1 MPPPLASEMRE
12 LLNIREADP
21 HILGLYMG
29 PPGSGRSVLCKQ
41 YAYELLK
48 AGRKVIY
55 MSTER
60 SSADIFERM
69 QGHGWS
75 VEEYLRSSLR
85 LVDMYSWL
93 EDGNQAYAE
102 TPFGS
107 RLCPLNTTD
116 LQIALGKFYE
126 ELGGGWSIVIF
137 DSLSTFISTV
147 GEERALRLI
156 PSVVAKVRQHGSA
169 VVSLTS
175 GIHAE
180 STLAQLYSLFDLI
193 VEMKIEAGEHLE
205 RMLRI
210 TKYRLGSH
218 PDQWIPFQIL
228 DQGLTLQ
235 SNRSN
240 GRG

>member
-1 MPPPLASEMRE
+1 M
-12 LLNIREADP
+12 
-21 HILGLYMG
+21 
-29 PPGSGRSVLCKQ
+29 
-41 YAYELLK
+41 
-48 AGRKVIY
+48 IY

-137 DSLSTFISTV
+137 DSLSTFISTL

-180 STLAQLYSLFDLI
+180 STLAQLHSLFDLI

-210 TKYRLGSH
+210 AKFRLGSH
-218 PDQWIPFQIL
+218 PDRWIPFQIL
-228 DQGLTLQ
+228 DQGLMLQ

-240 GRG
+240 G

>member
-1 MPPPLASEMRE
+1 MNPPLANEMRE

-93 EDGNQAYAE
+93 EDGNQAYVE

-156 PSVVAKVRQHGSA
+156 PSVVAKVRQHRSA

-180 STLAQLYSLFDLI
+180 STPCSTILSLRPHCGD
-193 VEMKIEAGEHLE
+193 E
-205 RMLRI
+205 
-210 TKYRLGSH
+210 
-218 PDQWIPFQIL
+218 
-228 DQGLTLQ
+228 
-235 SNRSN
+235 N
-240 GRG
+240 

>member
-1 MPPPLASEMRE
+1 MNPPLTSEMRE
-12 LLNIREADP
+12 LLSIREADP
-21 HILGLYMG
+21 HIVGLYLG

-60 SSADIFERM
+60 SSAQIVERM
-69 QGHGWS
+69 LGHGWD
-75 VEEYLRSSLR
+75 VQEYIRTNLR

-93 EDGNQAYAE
+93 EDGNQEY
-102 TPFGS
+102 TDTQFGS
-107 RLCPLNTTD
+107 RLCPLNVTD
-116 LQIALGKFYE
+116 VQIAIRKFYE
-126 ELGGGWSIVIF
+126 ELGSGWSIVIF
-137 DSLSTFISTV
+137 DSLSTLISTI
-147 GEERALRLI
+147 GEETALRLV
-156 PSVVAKVRQHGSA
+156 PSVLAKVRQHGSA

-175 GIHAE
+175 GIHSP

-193 VEMKIEAGEHLE
+193 VEMKIEAGERLE

-218 PDQWIPFQIL
+218 PEVWMPFQIL
-228 DQGLTLQ
+228 DQGIMLRMNQ
-235 SNRSN
+235 AS
-240 GRG
+240 G

>member
-1 MPPPLASEMRE
+1 MRE

-126 ELGGGWSIVIF
+126 ELSGGWSIVIF

-156 PSVVAKVRQHGSA
+156 PAVVAKVRQHGSA

-180 STLAQLYSLFDLI
+180 SALAQLYSLFDLI